1 MVEAKIIGWRIVK
14 PSQADVWGVDWRG
27 RKQSREASGSGDL
40 DPVLGWDRKQ
50 GEVVGFRF

>member
-1 MVEAKIIGWRIVK
+1 MEAKIIGWRIVK